1 MLDNTIRPHLD
12 PLLNAIAKRLAALGM
27 GANGVTWA
35 GFAVGMVAAVAI
47 ASGYLIWGLALLLL
61 SRLADGLDGAVARI
75 TGKTDLGG
83 FLDIVLDFAFYGAIP
98 LAFIW
103 LDPASNALAGS
114 VLLLAFYVNGA
125 SFLTFALMV
134 EKRGTDESARGSKS
148 LLYTTGLAEATET
161 ILAFV
166 LMCLFPHWFAA
177 IAWIFAA
184 ITVVT
189 TVARFRLA
197 YEVFGKGKA

>member
-1 MLDNTIRPHLD
+1 MLDNAIRPRLD
-12 PLLNAIAKRLAALGM
+12 PVLNALAKRLAAWGM

-35 GFAVGMVAAVAI
+35 GFSIGMGAALAI
-47 ASGYLIWGLALLLL
+47 AHGYLILGLVLLLF

-98 LAFIW
+98 LGFIW
-103 LDPASNALAGS
+103 LDPGANALAGS

-125 SFLTFALMV
+125 SFLTFALMA
-134 EKRGTDESARGSKS
+134 EKRGTDETQRGSKS

-161 ILAFV
+161 ITAFV
-166 LMCLFPHWFAA
+166 LMCLFPAWFAV
-177 IAWIFAA
+177 IAWVFAA

-189 TVARFRLA
+189 TAARFRLA
-197 YEVFGKGKA
+197 YEVFGK